1 MTKPILLRYNYGVTD
16 AEMQLQR
23 MEEELKTDGAT
34 SSSIDSDLSS
44 SPFLSKSQALAYLQ
58 NGSSSRRSKRSA
70 AASART
76 RARKRHGYQGI
87 ICECCHN
94 MCTFYELTQYCA
106 EESAS
111 DAIMIRSTSLLAK
124 RSVANSNEEL
134 ETQQKQSHLL
144 KLLVDLSSP
153 VKHSQNVHQRDA
165 IDTRT
170 NNPDTEAEPDTQP
183 TLLHH
188 PVDKKSTFRD
198 PIDDVIS

>member
-1 MTKPILLRYNYGVTD
+1 
-16 AEMQLQR
+16 
-23 MEEELKTDGAT
+23 
-34 SSSIDSDLSS
+34 
-44 SPFLSKSQALAYLQ
+44 
-58 NGSSSRRSKRSA
+58 
-70 AASART
+70 
-76 RARKRHGYQGI
+76 
-87 ICECCHN
+87 

-144 KLLVDLSSP
+144 KLLVDLSRP
-153 VKHSQNVHQRDA
+153 VKNSQNVHQRDA
-165 IDTRT
+165 IDTST
-170 NNPDTEAEPDTQP
+170 NNPGAEAEPDIQP
-183 TLLHH
+183 TVLHH